1 LGGTT
6 RVEHRKQICKSVAG
20 YGGVALALIAIIAS
34 LPVPARAHNAVRR
47 PEFNSTLRHTEVA
60 SAYLQLSVDAAVV
73 SATRLTTLHISYHN
87 IGLPYTTITLSP
99 SALITFDPPLAMPCK
114 YDQHP
119 NGCTA
124 ITLRAL
130 VSGVVTITASATG
143 EVYDEDCMCWYWGGG
158 SAIGPAQVVIGDSPW
173 HMMLPMIRR

>member
-1 LGGTT
+1 MLN
-6 RVEHRKQICKSVAG
+6 VARIARLSLALA
-20 YGGVALALIAIIAS
+20 GVAFAFVLLVLL
-34 LPVPARAHNAVRR
+34 LPVQARAHEVVQKQEVAR
-47 PEFNSTLRHTEVA
+47 STLRHTDVA
-60 SAYLQLSVDAAVV
+60 SAYLQLSVDPAVV
-73 SATRLTTLHISYHN
+73 TATSLTTLHISYHN

-99 SALITFDPPLAMPCK
+99 SALITFDPLLAMPCK

-158 SAIGPAQVVIGDSPW
+158 SSIDPAQIVIGDSPW
-173 HMMLPMIRR
+173 HTMLPMIRR